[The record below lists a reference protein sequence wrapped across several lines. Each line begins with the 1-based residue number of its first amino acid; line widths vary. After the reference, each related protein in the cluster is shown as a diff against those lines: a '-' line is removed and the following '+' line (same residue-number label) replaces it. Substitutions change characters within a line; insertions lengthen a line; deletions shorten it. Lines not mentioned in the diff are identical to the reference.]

1 MLHNLFCIFIYCASL
16 IVLAPIAVL
25 MMIVRRDTSASIWM
39 ARHGWSPVL
48 LWAGGAKLFV
58 EGGENVDASR
68 PTIYLAN
75 HQSTIDIPVLFRAI
89 PVNVRFIAKNEL
101 KYVPVL
107 GWYMQL
113 AKFIFIDR
121 GNRRRAVESMDRA
134 GERIRS
140 GISIIAFPE
149 GTRSPDGRI
158 LPFKKGPFAL
168 ALKAKVAVCPVTIE
182 GSGKLMPKARWTI
195 TPGPIRVKIGA
206 PISTEHMTDDDR
218 ELLMRKVRD
227 VIIDQSLQLGG
238 KGGDRNDVVAAKGTE
253 GIGRARPLHP
263 TGTGTGTGAQ
273 RRRLGGS

>member
-1 MLHNLFCIFIYCASL
+1 MLHNLFCILIYWVSL
-16 IVLAPIAVL
+16 IVLTPFALV
-25 MMIVRRDTSASIWM
+25 MMLVRWDTSASIWL
-39 ARHGWSPVL
+39 ARNGWSPIL
-48 LWAGGAKLFV
+48 LWAGGAKLIV
-58 EGGENVDASR
+58 EGGEHVDPSR
-68 PTIYLAN
+68 PTIYLSN
-75 HQSTIDIPVLFRAI
+75 HQSTIDIPVLFLAI
-89 PVNVRFIAKNEL
+89 PVNSLRFIAKSEL

-140 GISIIAFPE
+140 GVSIIAFPE

-182 GSGKLMPKARWTI
+182 GSGKLMPKAKWTI

-206 PISTEHMTDDDR
+206 PISTEAMTDQDR
-218 ELLMRKVRD
+218 ELLMRRVRD
-227 VIIDQSLQLGG
+227 VIIDQSLALGG
-238 KGGDRNDVVAAKGTE
+238 KGGDRQDVVE
-253 GIGRARPLHP
+253 GVGRPRPLRP
-263 TGTGTGTGAQ
+263 SGTGTGAE
-273 RRRLGGS
+273 RRRVGGS